1 MNERVKKFLEFNG
14 KSIHFL
20 ASDGQ
25 YWIALK
31 PICEALNVNSQRQFL
46 NIKKD
51 PILKNI
57 ECLNLSVAADN
68 KKRQMVCLP
77 EFYIYVW
84 ILSIRSAS
92 NDFQAFKNE
101 CCQILTKHFNGS
113 IINKNQLSKPEKFN
127 KTKPVKNVNTFNHQ
141 IRE

>member
-1 MNERVKKFLEFNG
+1 MNEEVLKFLEFNG
-14 KSIHFL
+14 KSIQFL

-25 YWIALK
+25 YWIAIK

-57 ECLNLSVAADN
+57 ACLNFSIAADN
-68 KKRQMVCLP
+68 KRRQMVCLP
-77 EFYIYVW
+77 EFYIHVW

-92 NDFQAFKNE
+92 NEFQAYKNE
-101 CCQILTKHFNGS
+101 CSRVLLKHFNG
-113 IINKNQLSKPEKFN
+113 ITINKNQHLKSKE
-127 KTKPVKNVNTFNHQ
+127 
-141 IRE
+141 IS